1 MRRMET
7 RMDKQNERM
16 DKQNES
22 TVKTP
27 AVEICALGKASEVT
41 RGMPTLYPYY
51 EANPPPFDR
60 YYP

>member
-1 MRRMET
+1 
-7 RMDKQNERM
+7 MDKQNERM